1 MLWGMG
7 WVLLLGW
14 ISGRMMERCHLPR
27 LVGYLIIGILLGP
40 AVLNGLDGQLLALA
54 GDIRQMALM
63 VILIK
68 AGLTLNIKDL
78 KQVGRPAILM
88 CFVPALFEIIG
99 IGLLAGYFLP
109 LNYAES
115 FLLASVLA
123 AVSPA
128 VLVPRMA
135 QMMDQGLGVD
145 QGIPQMVL
153 AGGTADD
160 ILIFVLFA
168 GFMQVNQGGSFD
180 LSQLGTIPMTVL
192 TGVGLGIAVGWVVK
206 RLVDRFDLQA
216 INFFILSLA
225 TSLVMMGL
233 EPVLE
238 GTLPYSGVLAVL
250 AAHLTLRQFLPD
262 RSQKLAG
269 AFTKV
274 WGVAEIFL
282 FAFLGTAVDPRLA
295 LQAGWGVLAVI
306 ILGLVG
312 RMMGVRVSLLGTSF
326 DPQERAFIMGSYLP
340 KATVQASLGGLPLM
354 AGFTCGDL
362 ILVTATVAI
371 LLTAPLGAVF
381 IDYFGPRWLKESR
394 RGKGLDS

>member
-1 MLWGMG
+1 
-7 WVLLLGW
+7 
-14 ISGRMMERCHLPR
+14 
-27 LVGYLIIGILLGP
+27 
-40 AVLNGLDGQLLALA
+40 
-54 GDIRQMALM
+54 
-63 VILIK
+63 
-68 AGLTLNIKDL
+68 
-78 KQVGRPAILM
+78 M

-238 GTLPYSGVLAVL
+238 GKLPYSGVLAVL
-250 AAHLTLRQFLPD
+250 AAHLTLRQLLPD
-262 RSQKLAG
+262 QSQKLAG
-269 AFTKV
+269 SFTKV

-295 LQAGWGVLAVI
+295 LQAGWGVLVVI
-306 ILGLVG
+306 ILGLVS
-312 RMMGVRVSLLGTSF
+312 RMIGVRVSLLGTSF

-354 AGFTCGDL
+354 AGFACGDL
-362 ILVTATVAI
+362 ILVSATVAI
-371 LLTAPLGAVF
+371 LLTAPLGALF
-381 IDYFGPRWLKESR
+381 IDYFGPRWLKRSSRVEES
-394 RGKGLDS
+394 